1 MATLKKMLHQKDQ
14 MILEK
19 EKKVEP
25 LARSPPHSTL
35 TAAVFTQITLQQ
47 SLAFSAATSK
57 RLSGWL
63 QAASFPKLE
72 ASGTHLGGSHS
83 IKGYFL
89 AGFRHLR
96 VGARQ
101 REIPLPCAE

>member
-1 MATLKKMLHQKDQ
+1 MLHQKDQ

-35 TAAVFTQITLQQ
+35 TAAAFTQITLQQ

-63 QAASFPKLE
+63 QAASFSKLE
-72 ASGTHLGGSHS
+72 ASGTHLGGFHS

-89 AGFRHLR
+89 ACFRHLR

-101 REIPLPCAE
+101 REIPLPCAG